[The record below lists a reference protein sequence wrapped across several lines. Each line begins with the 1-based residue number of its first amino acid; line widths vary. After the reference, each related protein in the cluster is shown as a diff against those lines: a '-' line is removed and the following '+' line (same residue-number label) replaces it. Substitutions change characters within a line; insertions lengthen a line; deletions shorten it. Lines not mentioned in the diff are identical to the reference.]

1 MTAHTIDVEDLSQEP
16 RKGRGLRVREDSLL
30 SYDLL
35 VLADDVESVV
45 GAAGGWLCDRVRAG
59 WRVTVL
65 APTELDPRPLTIL
78 GLGTAA
84 ADTLIAL
91 PPGRRPTAL
100 AVDARLAARHEA
112 TRDMV
117 LRAVDDTRTEVT
129 MWGESSL
136 FAADRRFRRVHHRL
150 SAAARAFKGS
160 ALRSC
165 GVPVADLTVEAFHS
179 AALWYPPDGTDLA
192 LG

>member
-1 MTAHTIDVEDLSQEP
+1 VTAHTIDVEDLSQEP

-129 MWGESSL
+129 MWGASSL
-136 FAADRRFRRVHHRL
+136 FATDRRFRRVHHRL
-150 SAAARAFKGS
+150 SAAARAFKSS

-165 GVPVADLTVEAFHS
+165 GAPAADLRAEAFHS
-179 AALWYPPDGTDLA
+179 AALWYPSDGSDLE

>member
-1 MTAHTIDVEDLSQEP
+1 MTARSIDVEDVP
-16 RKGRGLRVREDSLL
+16 GGMRTGRGVRASDDNLL

-35 VLADDVESVV
+35 VLADDVEAVV

-65 APTELDPRPLTIL
+65 APTELDPRPLTVL
-78 GLGTAA
+78 GLESAA
-84 ADTLIAL
+84 EDTLIAL
-91 PPGRRPTAL
+91 PPGRRTTAL
-100 AVDARLAARHEA
+100 AVDARLAARHQA

-117 LRAVDDTRTEVT
+117 LRAVDDAYTEVT
-129 MWGESSL
+129 IWGDSAL

-160 ALRSC
+160 ALRIC
-165 GVPVADLTVEAFHS
+165 GTAAADLTVETFHS
-179 AALWYPPDGTDLA
+179 AALWYPSDGADLE